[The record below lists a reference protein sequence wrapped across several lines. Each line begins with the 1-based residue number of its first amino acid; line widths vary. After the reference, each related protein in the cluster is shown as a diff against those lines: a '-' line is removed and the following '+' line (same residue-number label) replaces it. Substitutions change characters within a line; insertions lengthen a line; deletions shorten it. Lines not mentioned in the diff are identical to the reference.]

1 MKYTIFTAMP
11 IKNGKTDFTSPPDG
25 FVNIVAMI
33 AGMRVKKTKCF
44 CLCGAYDKMDS
55 TGFAIGRDKTFTVP
69 ANRQQLYF
77 FCKRYSRVLW

>member
-1 MKYTIFTAMP
+1 
-11 IKNGKTDFTSPPDG
+11 
-25 FVNIVAMI
+25 
-33 AGMRVKKTKCF
+33 
-44 CLCGAYDKMDS
+44 MDS